1 MYSDPMPGENYE
13 NAAEREK
20 AAAERRAIDAGEN
33 FNPNLS
39 KEAAEGFGNLGS
51 EVPFAGEDAPVEYG
65 SEAGAAP
72 DTPGSEGEETVVGKT
87 IAAHF
92 EAGVEDNLKSTKLSI
107 EENYADGATDQIFN
121 NPAALGA
128 NTEAIKN
135 ANLDED
141 KELADGNEEVQP
153 GEQPKAAAVAA
164 GEMAIGLMAEAEK
177 AAEDPTKFDQSKFER
192 DREAAQKAVDSLDIA
207 IPNNANAKEA
217 EMGRGLQQ
225 QAQEMID
232 KAEDLAK
239 DTAEKLDEMSD
250 KEKEQVEDIMQ
261 KDSTTSFDDAYEQL
275 KKETEEEAAKQAEI
289 DDIVQG
295 GIYSV

>member
-13 NAAEREK
+13 NAAERER
-20 AAAERRAIDAGEN
+20 AAAERRAIDNGEN
-33 FNPNLS
+33 FNSNLS
-39 KEAAEGFGNLGS
+39 EEAAEGFGNLGS

-92 EAGVEDNLKSTKLSI
+92 EAGVEDNLKDTKLST
-107 EENYADGATDQIFN
+107 EEHYDDATDQVFK

-128 NTEAIKN
+128 NIEAVKN
-135 ANLDED
+135 AGLDED
-141 KELADGNEEVQP
+141 KALADGNDDVQP

-192 DREAAQKAVDSLDIA
+192 DREAAQKAVDSLNIA

-225 QAQEMID
+225 QAQEMINE
-232 KAEDLAK
+232 AEDLAQ

-261 KDSTTSFDDAYEQL
+261 KDDTSFDDAYEQL